1 MKFEHTGMIHGFAL
15 PAVLVISVIIMTL
28 IAMAVSLLSL
38 DNRIYQEYH
47 NARQRRL
54 DLESVLTIYCHD
66 SSIFGQRDSSMLEF
80 DGDEIDIVRNG
91 WGMYDLITASNS
103 CGESIR
109 RLYGRKA
116 DSSTGAA
123 FWICDRNRALT
134 LGNDAKIYGT
144 VFIPPNGINYA
155 GDIPEKLRIP
165 ETSKRISSADMP
177 PLDCSFHKRVRQVS
191 ETDRQDFPV
200 IEASEDDSTFM
211 LNGMGVLRGDKIII
225 SGKSVLHD
233 VIISARKVIV
243 RTGFKGCIQIFCT
256 DSVRL
261 EPDVRLEWPSGICV
275 TSGSGRPHVELCGG
289 SGISG
294 YVAVTGAEDDPEL
307 RFPGYEQ
314 HRGATLDG
322 LLYADCSCNIDGNIN
337 GAAYVRDCYHME
349 NGIKFPGTLA
359 NARISRS
366 ERLAFPILM
375 EGEHTR
381 KAIKNMK

>member
-1 MKFEHTGMIHGFAL
+1 MTFRLTGKIHGFAL
-15 PAVLVISVIIMTL
+15 PAVMVISVLVMTL

-38 DNRIYQEYH
+38 DSKVYQEYH
-47 NARQRRL
+47 DARQRRL
-54 DLESVLTIYCHD
+54 NLESALTIYCHN
-66 SSIFGQRDSSMLEF
+66 SSIFGLRDSSMLEF
-80 DGDEIDIVRNG
+80 DDDEIDIVRNG
-91 WGMYDLITASNS
+91 WGMYDLVTASNS

-116 DSSTGAA
+116 DSSAGAT

-134 LGNDAKIYGT
+134 LGNDAEIYGT

-165 ETSKRISSADMP
+165 ETSMRISSADMP
-177 PLDCSFHKRVRQVS
+177 PLDHSYHKRVRQVFG
-191 ETDRQDFPV
+191 TDRQDIP
-200 IEASEDDSTFM
+200 IMEAS
-211 LNGMGVLRGDKIII
+211 VLRGDKIII
-225 SGKSVLHD
+225 SGESVLRD

-243 RTGFKGCIQIFCT
+243 RTGFKGSVQIFCT

-261 EPDVRLEWPSGICV
+261 EPGVRLEWPSGICV
-275 TSGSGRPHVELCGG
+275 ASSSGHPNVELCGG
-289 SGISG
+289 SRISG
-294 YVAVTGAEDDPEL
+294 YVAVTGAEADPEL

-314 HRGATLDG
+314 HREATLDG

-337 GAAYVRDCYHME
+337 GAAYVRDCYHTE

-359 NARISRS
+359 HARISRS

-375 EGEHTR
+375 EGEYTR

>member
-1 MKFEHTGMIHGFAL
+1 MKFEHTDKIHGFAL

-54 DLESVLTIYCHD
+54 DLESALTIYCHD
-66 SSIFGQRDSSMLEF
+66 GGLFGQGDSTVLEL
-80 DGDEIDIVRNG
+80 DGDMISIVRNG
-91 WGMYDLITASNS
+91 WGMYDLVTASNS

-165 ETSKRISSADMP
+165 ETSMRISSADMP

-191 ETDRQDFPV
+191 ETDRQDIPV

-233 VIISARKVIV
+233 EIISARKVIV

-289 SGISG
+289 SRISG

-307 RFPGYEQ
+307 RVPGYEQ

>member
-1 MKFEHTGMIHGFAL
+1 MKFEHTGKIHGFAL

-54 DLESVLTIYCHD
+54 DLESALTIYCHD

-80 DGDEIDIVRNG
+80 NGDEIDIVRNG
-91 WGMYDLITASNS
+91 WGMYDLVTASNS

-144 VFIPPNGINYA
+144 VFIPLNGINYS
-155 GDIPEKLRIP
+155 GDVPEKLLIP
-165 ETSKRISSADMP
+165 ETSMRISSADMP

-289 SGISG
+289 SRISG

-314 HRGATLDG
+314 HSGATLDG